1 MSRLRSETAGGSS
14 VFASGL
20 IAEFHKVDSRLWL
33 RIIFYKR
40 KGGCRMK
47 RICLVLSAL
56 ALCCTMLIGAGAV
69 GTSSQMSLTQQ
80 AITHCLLPICFCK
93 LDYTLSVVN
102 LHQVFGNA
110 DINLLTNQIIGH
122 GVFVFAIRN

>member
-1 MSRLRSETAGGSS
+1 
-14 VFASGL
+14 
-20 IAEFHKVDSRLWL
+20 
-33 RIIFYKR
+33 
-40 KGGCRMK
+40 MK

-56 ALCCTMLIGAGAV
+56 ALCCTMLIGAGAA

-110 DINLLTNQIIGH
+110 DINLFTN
-122 GVFVFAIRN
+122 RL